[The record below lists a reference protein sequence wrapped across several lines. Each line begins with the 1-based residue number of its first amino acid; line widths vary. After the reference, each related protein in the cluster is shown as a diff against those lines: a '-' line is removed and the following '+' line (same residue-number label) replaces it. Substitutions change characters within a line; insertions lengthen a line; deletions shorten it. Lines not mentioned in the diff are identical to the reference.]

1 MVRRFP
7 ARVRPLGAVAAR
19 LSWSGFLLL
28 VGMLLAPAAYADP
41 APGWGA
47 AFPFISTDLTAGKPL
62 VVQVIVPL
70 CDNAQIACGRG
81 GLGSPGNLATN
92 LYWGARF
99 GAKRMLDRPSSGFE
113 LVAEKTSDGRRADG
127 WLARAVYRRWVSGS
141 AWGMA
146 GKRIEQI
153 LVLDAIHGAHIDRAV
168 DRFWSAATGGA
179 SVCFRD
185 GERQRR
191 ERVHVVGY
199 AGHNRLMDGKRLP
212 PAPSGAAARPRPSF
226 VLACLS
232 DRFFSARLR
241 AAGSTPL
248 VMTRAYMAPE
258 GYAIAAAARG
268 LGDNVSRRA
277 LRDGVVHAYAK
288 WQRIDF
294 RRASRLFAPAAV
306 AGAAATP

>member
-1 MVRRFP
+1 MRASLIRSGP
-7 ARVRPLGAVAAR
+7 HGGALR
-19 LSWSGFLLL
+19 TLLWSCVLLL
-28 VGMLLAPAAYADP
+28 GGLLLTPAAQADP
-41 APGWGA
+41 AGGWGS
-47 AFPFISTDLTAGKPL
+47 AFPFISADLTAGKPL
-62 VVQVIVPL
+62 VVQVVVPL

-99 GAKRMLDRPSSGFE
+99 GAKRMLDRPGSGFE
-113 LVAEKTSDGRRADG
+113 LVAEKISDGRREDG

-141 AWGMA
+141 AWGIA

-185 GERQRR
+185 GERKRR

-268 LGDNVSRRA
+268 LGDNVSSRQ
-277 LRDGVVHAYAK
+277 LRDGVVQAYAK

-294 RRASRLFAPAAV
+294 RRASRLFAPAVAV
-306 AGAAATP
+306 GAAAVP